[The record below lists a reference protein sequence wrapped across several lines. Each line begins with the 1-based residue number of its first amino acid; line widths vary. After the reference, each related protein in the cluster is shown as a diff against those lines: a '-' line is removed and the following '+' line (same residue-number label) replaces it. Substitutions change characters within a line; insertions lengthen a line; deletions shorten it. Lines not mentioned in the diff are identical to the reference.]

1 MYERSAIVLEKYF
14 NKILG
19 FDKKA
24 NLKNVYK
31 DYKDIIE
38 EIEGYQKILKEE
50 DEIINEFDDTANDIR
65 NIQQEQKKIYK
76 ANLRFEEDRNK
87 LFDSFD
93 EDPSTVERRLKKIE
107 ECIEENNIRLKEL
120 RELFTNS
127 LTKFVEKQKQRNKY
141 SRNRRSEEKIHL
153 DMIEKSNKNIEE
165 VDVSILKD
173 IKNFINSDDNM
184 LKREVTEIMMNNGKD
199 ERVPFDESVIENA
212 VNIKIKIAK
221 KEAECYILI
230 YDRMRKLLL
239 DANNDDIKLDKY
251 KKVLRD
257 VIVKL
262 EFLKAQKMYIVSFL
276 DNERMTTING
286 LKVHKQLMEDACKN
300 FELDMAQFNNLYELI
315 LKEISGKA
323 SKKAYKEL
331 YNKEYLKNI
340 EDKEKSF
347 EKEVNNIK
355 IKAGTIINSNYWRI
369 EEIKNIYQVFQ
380 NEVSEKFEKDLSE
393 FKLEETEESI
403 NFEVAEEVIYN
414 KEKIIDDIFKSEIDN
429 NGEYIEEYEDEEYD
443 ENDNYEESE
452 DIKEDISEEYD
463 EEEYYEEDDDN
474 YDSEEEYE
482 DGQDDKYEEYEEYEY
497 EEDDETEYEE
507 DSSIYEDD
515 EDDEDEED
523 DSDNDDEYIEY
534 YEEDE
539 EEYEENDDE
548 YEYYEEDDDDFDEQE
563 EEENDYDEKDENNI
577 IINKLEDNNQAEH
590 KKNSKGKRYIEGKR
604 YAQSKKGIFNKLFK
618 DKKD

>member
-107 ECIEENNIRLKEL
+107 ECIEENNSRLKEL

-165 VDVSILKD
+165 IDVSILKD
-173 IKNFINSDDNM
+173 IKTFINSDDNM

-429 NGEYIEEYEDEEYD
+429 NVEYIEEYEYEDEEYD

-515 EDDEDEED
+515 EYEED

-548 YEYYEEDDDDFDEQE
+548 YEYYEEDDDFDEQE

>member
-24 NLKNVYK
+24 NLKTVYK

-76 ANLRFEEDRNK
+76 SNLRFEEDRNK

-93 EDPSTVERRLKKIE
+93 EDPSAIERRLKKIE
-107 ECIEENNIRLKEL
+107 ECIEGNNSRLIEL

-141 SRNRRSEEKIHL
+141 SRNRRSEERIHL

-165 VDVSILKD
+165 IDVAILKD
-173 IKNFINSDDNM
+173 IKTFINSDDNI

-199 ERVPFDESVIENA
+199 EKVPFDESVIENA

-221 KEAECYILI
+221 KEADCYILI

-257 VIVKL
+257 VSVKL
-262 EFLKAQKMYIVSFL
+262 AFLKAQKMYIVSFL

-286 LKVHKQLMEDACKN
+286 LKVHKQLMEDACEK
-300 FELDMAQFNNLYELI
+300 FELDMAQFNNLYDLI

-393 FKLEETEESI
+393 FKLEETEESSD
-403 NFEVAEEVIYN
+403 FEVAEEIVYN
-414 KEKIIDDIFKSEIDN
+414 KEKIIDDIFKTETDN
-429 NGEYIEEYEDEEYD
+429 NVEYIEEYEDEEDD
-443 ENDNYEESE
+443 ENYQESE
-452 DIKEDISEEYD
+452 DIEEDISEEYD
-463 EEEYYEEDDDN
+463 EEEYYEEDDYDN

-482 DGQDDKYEEYEEYEY
+482 DEKEDKYEEDEY

-507 DSSIYEDD
+507 DSSIYED
-515 EDDEDEED
+515 EEYEED
-523 DSDNDDEYIEY
+523 DSDNEYIEY
-534 YEEDE
+534 YEEDEDE

-548 YEYYEEDDDDFDEQE
+548 YEYYEEDDDENFDEQE
-563 EEENDYDEKDENNI
+563 DEDNDYDEKDENNI
-577 IINKLEDNNQAEH
+577 IINRLEDNNQSEH

-618 DKKD
+618 DKKN